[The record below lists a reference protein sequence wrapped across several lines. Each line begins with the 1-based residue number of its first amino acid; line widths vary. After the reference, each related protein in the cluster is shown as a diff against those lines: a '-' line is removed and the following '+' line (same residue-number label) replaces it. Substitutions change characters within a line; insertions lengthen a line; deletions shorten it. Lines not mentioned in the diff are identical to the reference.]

1 MSRDIRE
8 VVAEVDALRTVED
21 ADLDRLQTL
30 IDEYF
35 AFPSADHHIEVWFR
49 LFERFPDDDGC
60 EVFWT
65 ILHGLETQPSYDA
78 AVVASVRR
86 KPTHFPVLMVNRM
99 LNGGVVT
106 VDGIDLLELL
116 QEVAADKTAAAIV
129 RKDAQRF
136 AERQRTRAK
145 TVADEAPPGS

>member
-1 MSRDIRE
+1 MSRDVRE
-8 VVAEVDALRTVED
+8 VVAEVDALQTVEG

-35 AFPSADHHIEVWFR
+35 ASPAADHYIDIWFR
-49 LFERFPDDDGC
+49 LFERFPDDDAC
-60 EVFWT
+60 EVFWA
-65 ILHGLETQPSYDA
+65 ILHGLEARPTCDA

-99 LNGGVVT
+99 LNGGVAT

-129 RKDAQRF
+129 RRD
-136 AERQRTRAK
+136 AERFVERRRTRAE